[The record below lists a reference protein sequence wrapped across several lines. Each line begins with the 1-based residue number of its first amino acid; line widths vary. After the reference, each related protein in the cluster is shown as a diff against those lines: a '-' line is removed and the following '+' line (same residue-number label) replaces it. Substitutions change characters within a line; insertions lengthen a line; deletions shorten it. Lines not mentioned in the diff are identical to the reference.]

1 MNIDEIKKAIEK
13 NSNYWEKR
21 ALENKLNILEN
32 EEDYLKRI
40 SDIYDKANKDIDDK
54 LAAVYTRYAKENG
67 MTLDE
72 AYKQLP
78 KAVETQ
84 YKKDVI
90 DYVNKAK
97 SGDERWKQYL
107 LNQSLMH
114 KHSVLDQLRTE
125 YRNVIYNI
133 DIEETGGKFL
143 EKIFTNAN
151 YYAQYQDNNEAF
163 ARVDQNKVQALLQEN
178 WSGGGNFS
186 QLIWKNKEQ
195 LVEALDDI
203 VVRGFAT
210 GQNYDKMSEELAKRM
225 NTSKSNAKRLIMTE
239 SARMDNEGLL
249 AHYKETEVEKLIF
262 VATLDMKT
270 SEICRAM
277 DGQIIPIEDAQIG
290 LNVPPLHPYCRSVI
304 SPYYEDNIPE
314 DRIYR
319 DTETGKST
327 KGNYRTYKE
336 YLEEELGDKEQAE
349 ALASKRN
356 DLQTL
361 IKALSVVPVNN
372 VAKQSNGAIDINPS
386 EDLLKRNQDSYDD
399 FKERHIDEFT
409 EEMEDQIEKDLKD
422 ILDENDMATRVSMEN
437 LDKILEDGRIKS
449 QFETGKSSTTINAD
463 IRKEIEQTLF
473 GYNLD
478 LQDSLR
484 PIYGYLTN
492 FKNGFD
498 GSSVNGSIMYGNVA
512 IKLKKSNLSNRT
524 TFTFGDSLD
533 GTRWDVKV
541 PSLFTNPSKISISA
555 NRSLTDNYG
564 KFTGKLSKDL
574 KDITE
579 NIPYVE
585 LQFHGGV
592 SIKDIEKVYIYK
604 SFDTWRGKQSL
615 NIDDK
620 VLKKITDKLDK
631 LKIDYE
637 VIE

>member
-1 MNIDEIKKAIEK
+1 MNTEEIKKAIEE

-21 ALENKLNILEN
+21 ALENKLNVIEN

-40 SDIYDKANKDIDDK
+40 TSIYNHANKQIDEK
-54 LAAVYTRYAKENG
+54 LAKVYARYAKENNL
-67 MTLDE
+67 TLEE
-72 AYKQLP
+72 AYQILP
-78 KAVETQ
+78 KKMETE
-84 YKKDVI
+84 YKNDVM
-90 DYVNKAK
+90 DYISKAK
-97 SGDERWKQYL
+97 DPSYKDYL
-107 LNQSLMH
+107 LNQSIMH

-125 YRNVIYNI
+125 MRNAIYDI

-143 EKIFTNAN
+143 EKIFTNSN
-151 YYAQYQDNNEAF
+151 YKAQYDNNEEAF
-163 ARVDQNKVQALLQEN
+163 AKVDKQKIQNLLNEN

-186 QLIWKNKEQ
+186 ELIWKDREK
-195 LVEALDDI
+195 LVKALDDI
-203 VVRGFAT
+203 VVKGLAV
-210 GQNYDKMSEELAKRM
+210 GDNYDKMADKLAKRM
-225 NTSKSNAKRLIMTE
+225 DTSKSNAKRLIMTE
-239 SARMDNEGLL
+239 SARMENEGLL
-249 AHYKETEVEKLIF
+249 SYYQRIGAKQLIF

-277 DGQIIPIEDAQIG
+277 DGQIIPVEEARIG

-304 SPYYEDNIPE
+304 SPYYEGNEPG
-314 DRIYR
+314 DRVYR
-319 DTETGKST
+319 DVETGKT
-327 KGNYRTYKE
+327 KSGRYRTYKE

-349 ALASKRN
+349 ALASTRN

-372 VAKQSNGAIDINPS
+372 IAKQSNGTIDINPS
-386 EDLLKRNQDSYDD
+386 DELLKRNQDSYDD
-399 FKERHIDEFT
+399 FRERHIDEFT
-409 EEMEDQIEKDLKD
+409 EEMENQIEKNLKE

-437 LDKILEDGRIKS
+437 LDKILEDKRIKS
-449 QFETGKSSTTINAD
+449 QFETGKSSTTINANM
-463 IRKEIEQTLF
+463 RKEIEQTLF
-473 GYNLD
+473 GYDLNLK
-478 LQDSLR
+478 DSLR

-498 GSSVNGSIMYGNVA
+498 GSSTNGCVMYGNVA

-541 PSLFTNPSKISISA
+541 PSLFTDPSKISISA
-555 NRSLTDNYG
+555 NRTLTDSYG

-579 NIPYVE
+579 NIPYIE

-620 VLKKITDKLDK
+620 VLKNITNKLDK

>member
-1 MNIDEIKKAIEK
+1 MNIDEIKKAIEN

-40 SDIYDKANKDIDDK
+40 SDIYDRANKDIDDK

-143 EKIFTNAN
+143 EKIFINAN

-163 ARVDQNKVQALLQEN
+163 ARVDQNKIQALLQEN

-210 GQNYDKMSEELAKRM
+210 GENYDKMSEELAKRM

-277 DGQIIPIEDAQIG
+277 DGQIIPIKDAQIG

-304 SPYYEDNIPE
+304 SPYYEDNVPE

-319 DTETGKST
+319 DTETSKST

-336 YLEEELGDKEQAE
+336 YLEEELGDREQAE
-349 ALASKRN
+349 ALASTRN

-361 IKALSVVPVNN
+361 IKAVGTVPIQPSLPVMDTSLKINTELNIENN
-372 VAKQSNGAIDINPS
+372 VGREP
-386 EDLLKRNQDSYDD
+386 
-399 FKERHIDEFT
+399 
-409 EEMEDQIEKDLKD
+409 MEDEEI
-422 ILDENDMATRVSMEN
+422 I
-437 LDKILEDGRIKS
+437 
-449 QFETGKSSTTINAD
+449 
-463 IRKEIEQTLF
+463 KEIEEALEE
-473 GYNLD
+473 GLNL
-478 LQDSLR
+478 
-484 PIYGYLTN
+484 YGNGSGTSDEFLIDKLD
-492 FKNGFD
+492 KNGELKPKIITD
-498 GSSVNGSIMYGNVA
+498 KQYDKLLKEIDSVEIY
-512 IKLKKSNLSNRT
+512 R
-524 TFTFGDSLD
+524 
-533 GTRWDVKV
+533 
-541 PSLFTNPSKISISA
+541 
-555 NRSLTDNYG
+555 
-564 KFTGKLSKDL
+564 
-574 KDITE
+574 
-579 NIPYVE
+579 
-585 LQFHGGV
+585 GV
-592 SIKDIEKVYIYK
+592 SIKNYDFSKDKFIGKGSMGSGLYFTSKKTIAQSFSEEGNGTMISAIIDKDAKIIELADVYRIGSNLYTKMTGKDITDGIINQDPLALVCRNYGLIAYYKGYDIVYNGLTEEYLVLNKKI
-604 SFDTWRGKQSL
+604 L
-615 NIDDK
+615 NIR
-620 VLKKITDKLDK
+620 KK
-631 LKIDYE
+631 
-637 VIE
+637 